1 MDEQTN
7 KQPDFEI
14 KERLWSGNSTLYTD
28 EPIRSFVV
36 EVELTSNVD
45 GGILQEAVDDVLA
58 RAPYFADA
66 LVERDGT
73 FYYAKNPLPFEVA
86 EGSPR
91 AIAGPETNWH
101 CVDVTYEGTVMSF
114 AMYHPYC
121 DGLGLNIFIEA
132 TLNRYFSRKDGVD
145 YPAEGLRVP
154 GQAQLPGE
162 EADAI
167 SHGYDAELT
176 PEMAE
181 VLGRIRQKCYA
192 IPEAAGEHLNCVHAM
207 MVHISEA
214 KFIDFVRSCGSSP
227 APTLSA
233 IMANTVF
240 AVHPE
245 CDEPITALI
254 PFSTRK
260 ALGLP
265 NTFKNTS
272 NAAFIRFDPK
282 EHASSSFAEV
292 AQATRAALRSYTTP
306 ELIRF
311 MANASHQS
319 FAAADELKGFAAKRD
334 ALNRLSAYVAPISV
348 DYVGGLRSEGFE
360 EQIVDVRYLAMPVAD
375 INPGISLFVTATAG
389 AFNLMFARTMA
400 TDVYDK
406 AFLTQLDELGIDYD
420 VVGEM
425 TYATPRSG
433 LLQALGLA

>member
-1 MDEQTN
+1 MGKQTN

-45 GGILQEAVDDVLA
+45 GGVLQEAVGDVLE

-66 LVERDGT
+66 LVERGGT

-86 EGSPR
+86 EGPLR

-101 CVDVTYEGTVMSF
+101 CLDVTYEGKVMSF
-114 AMYHPYC
+114 AMYHPFC

-132 TLNRYFSRKDGVD
+132 TLNRYFSRRDGVD
-145 YPAEGLRVP
+145 HPAEGLRVP
-154 GQAQLPGE
+154 GQPQLPGE
-162 EADAI
+162 EADAL

-181 VLGRIRQKCYA
+181 VLGRIKQKCYA
-192 IPEAAGEHLNCVHAM
+192 IPEAAGKHLNCVHAM
-207 MVHISEA
+207 KVHVSEA
-214 KFIDFVRSCGSSP
+214 KFVDFARSCGSSP
-227 APTLSA
+227 APTFAA
-233 IMANTVF
+233 IMADTVF

-260 ALGLP
+260 VMGLP

-272 NAAFIRFDPK
+272 NAAFVRFDPK
-282 EHASSSFAEV
+282 ERASSSFAEA
-292 AQATRAALRSYTTP
+292 AQAARTALRSHTTP

-311 MANASHQS
+311 MANAAHQS
-319 FAAADELKGFAAKRD
+319 FAAADELTGFAAKRE
-334 ALNRLSAYVAPISV
+334 ALNRLSSYEAPISV

-360 EQIVDVRYLAMPVAD
+360 DQIADVRYLAMPVAD
-375 INPGISLFVTATAG
+375 ANPGISLFVTATAG

-406 AFLTQLDELGIDYD
+406 SFLAQLDKLEIGYEL
-420 VVGEM
+420 VGEM
-425 TYATPRSG
+425 TYATPRSSLFG
-433 LLQALGLA
+433 ALGLA

>member
-1 MDEQTN
+1 MGEKAS

-36 EVELTSNVD
+36 EVELKSNVE
-45 GGILQEAVDDVLA
+45 GSALQKAVDDVLE

-66 LVERDGT
+66 LVEREGT

-101 CVDVTYEGTVMSF
+101 CLDVTYEGTVMSF
-114 AMYHPYC
+114 AMYHPFC

-132 TLNRYFSRKDGVD
+132 TLNRYFSRRDGVD
-145 YPAEGLRVP
+145 YPADGLRVP
-154 GQAQLPGE
+154 GQPQLPGE
-162 EADAI
+162 EADAL
-167 SHGYDAELT
+167 SHGYDVELT

-181 VLGRIRQKCYA
+181 VLGRMRQKSYA
-192 IPEAAGEHLNCVHAM
+192 VPEAAGEHLNRVHAM
-207 MVHISEA
+207 LVHVSEA
-214 KFIDFVRSCGSSP
+214 ELVDFARSCGSSP
-227 APTLSA
+227 APTLAA
-233 IMANTVF
+233 IMADTVF

-245 CDEPITALI
+245 CDEPISALV

-260 ALGLP
+260 AMGLP

-272 NAAFIRFDPK
+272 NAAFLRFDPK
-282 EHASSSFAEV
+282 VRANSSFAET
-292 AQATRAALRSYTTP
+292 AQAARADLRSYVTP
-306 ELIRF
+306 ELVRF

-334 ALNRLSAYVAPISV
+334 ALNRLSSYVAPISV

-360 EQIVDVRYLAMPVAD
+360 DQIVDVRYLAMPVAD

-389 AFNLMFARTMA
+389 TFHLMFVRTMA

-406 AFLTQLDELGIDYD
+406 SFLAQLDKLKIDYE